1 LARAPG
7 FCSIDLFEGENL
19 VDLHVGMIGLGRM
32 GANMARRLARGGVD
46 VIGFDPDAAARG
58 ALAGTAGCSVVEDM
72 AALIHALPS
81 PRIVWLMVPAG
92 EHTEETIAAL
102 APQLLAEDVIVD
114 GGNAFYKDSVRRAV
128 ELSSYGIRFVDCGVS
143 GGIWGLQEGFALMFG
158 GSPAAARAIEPVI
171 RLLAPSPDRGWL
183 HCGPSGSGHFVKMI
197 HNGVEYGMMQ
207 SLAEGFALLKG
218 KAEFG
223 LDVAAVAE
231 MWRHGS
237 VVRSWLL
244 DLTAE
249 FLREDVELSEIAPLV
264 ADSGEGRW
272 TVNEAIEQGIP
283 APVLSLAL
291 MMRFSSQGK
300 GDYADRLLAMMRKGF
315 GGHKVT
321 PIAEDKS

>member
-1 LARAPG
+1 MH
-7 FCSIDLFEGENL
+7 I
-19 VDLHVGMIGLGRM
+19 GMVGLGRM
-32 GANMARRLARGGVD
+32 GANMARRLARGRVN
-46 VIGFDPDAAARG
+46 VVGFDPDAEARA
-58 ALAGTAGCSVVEDM
+58 ALATTKGCIVVEDM
-72 AALIHALPS
+72 EALIHALPA

-92 EHTEETIAAL
+92 EQTEETIAAL
-102 APQLLAEDVIVD
+102 TPRLLAEDVIVD

-128 ELSSYGIRFVDCGVS
+128 ELASYGVRYVDCGVS
-143 GGIWGLQEGFALMFG
+143 GGVWGLEDGYALMFG
-158 GSPAAARAIEPVI
+158 GSPAAARAIEPIVK
-171 RLLAPSPDRGWL
+171 LLAPAPDRGWL

-207 SLAEGFALLKG
+207 ALAEGLALLRG
-218 KAEFG
+218 KTEFA

-249 FLREDVELSEIAPLV
+249 FLRDDAELSDVAPLV

-272 TVNEAIEQGIP
+272 TAAEAIEQGIP

-291 MMRFSSQGK
+291 LMRFASQGK
-300 GDYADRLLAMMRKGF
+300 AAYADRVLAMMRKSF

-321 PIAEDKS
+321 PAGHVAGDDA